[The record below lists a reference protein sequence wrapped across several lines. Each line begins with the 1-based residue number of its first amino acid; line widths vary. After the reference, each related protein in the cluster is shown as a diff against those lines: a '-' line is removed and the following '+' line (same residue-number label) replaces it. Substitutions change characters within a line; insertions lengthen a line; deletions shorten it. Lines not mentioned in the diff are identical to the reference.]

1 MTNEELDMF
10 KSLIPEI
17 LEVDDKTWVEFQNVL
32 QEAKTINRELL
43 NNWVDNEI

>member
-17 LEVDDKTWVEFQNVL
+17 LEVDDKTWVEFQNAL
-32 QEAKTINRELL
+32 QEAKTINDKLL
-43 NNWVDNEI
+43 NKWIDDEI